1 MINRV
6 WYAGL
11 LLTLAVLV
19 GFMVWR
25 TPPPMVAVDG
35 DASDLPD
42 HPVAPPPTPP
52 KGVFLI
58 VVDTLRPDRLSC
70 YGYEKHSTPHIDQLA
85 TSGVRFTRAHSV
97 ASWTLPSMGAML
109 TSRYPTQLGL
119 VEHPGDSGLTF
130 AWRTKRR
137 QLNYRLGPEPAT
149 LAERMRAIGYQT
161 AAFVDQPALS
171 LGGCFVRGFDDW
183 YYPVK
188 QGVVAHRDGASRSMR
203 QKWDFIAF
211 ADRNDWALVRSFE
224 QWLSGAAD
232 NGSVFAWIHL
242 LTPHRPHR
250 PSEGYMP
257 PRPEGDMSK
266 PTSSELYDAEIRMVD
281 DMIGTIIETIEKHV
295 GSDDSLIV
303 FTLDHGEAFGEH
315 GMNEHGHSLHR
326 EVVHVPLLMRSRS
339 LASGATIDTYVR
351 TIDIMPTILAL
362 AGAGL
367 PTPSDMMGTSLWPII
382 HGRAKH
388 LPVYM
393 LPQSELDIP

>member
-25 TPPPMVAVDG
+25 APPPMVAVDG

-42 HPVAPPPTPP
+42 HPVALPSPPP

-85 TSGVRFTRAHSV
+85 TTGVRFTRAQSV

-119 VEHPGDSGLTF
+119 VEHPADGRLKF

-171 LGGCFVRGFDDW
+171 LGGLF
-183 YYPVK
+183 
-188 QGVVAHRDGASRSMR
+188 
-203 QKWDFIAF
+203 
-211 ADRNDWALVRSFE
+211 
-224 QWLSGAAD
+224 
-232 NGSVFAWIHL
+232 
-242 LTPHRPHR
+242 
-250 PSEGYMP
+250 
-257 PRPEGDMSK
+257 
-266 PTSSELYDAEIRMVD
+266 
-281 DMIGTIIETIEKHV
+281 
-295 GSDDSLIV
+295 
-303 FTLDHGEAFGEH
+303 
-315 GMNEHGHSLHR
+315 
-326 EVVHVPLLMRSRS
+326 RSRLRRLVLS
-339 LASGATIDTYVR
+339 S
-351 TIDIMPTILAL
+351 
-362 AGAGL
+362 
-367 PTPSDMMGTSLWPII
+367 
-382 HGRAKH
+382 
-388 LPVYM
+388 
-393 LPQSELDIP
+393 